1 MIIAETNREDKLVR
15 IAVLGCGRIGRMHA
29 DNIAAHP
36 RARLAGVF
44 DVHDPSATE
53 VATRHDV
60 RKFASADDV
69 FSSAEVDAVLIA
81 TSTPT
86 HVDFIEQ
93 GVRAR
98 KAIFCEK
105 PIDLSLDRVNAL
117 RERIAGADVP
127 IMLGFVRRFDE
138 GHAAAR
144 QAMLDGEIGN
154 LHQVVITS
162 RDPGLA
168 PEAYI
173 EVSGGIFRDMTIH
186 DLDLARFMLGEEVAA
201 VSAQG
206 SRLVN
211 PELMERCDDYDTV
224 VVTLMTDS
232 GKQAIITNSREAAY
246 GYDQRL
252 ELFGSKGMVISENH
266 RQNLV
271 TKHLASATGIS
282 APLQFFFIERYM
294 PAFMTEIGLFVDAI
308 ENHRP
313 VPVGFEDG
321 RIALML
327 ANACFKSVAEGRVV
341 KISEIG

>member
-1 MIIAETNREDKLVR
+1 MIR

-29 DNIAAHP
+29 DNIVAHP
-36 RARLAGVF
+36 RATLAGVY
-44 DVHDPSATE
+44 DLHEPSSAQI
-53 VATRHDV
+53 AKRHDV
-60 RKFASADDV
+60 CKFASADAV
-69 FSSAEVDAVLIA
+69 FASDEVDAVLIA

-86 HVDFIEQ
+86 HVEYIEQ
-93 GVRAR
+93 GVKAG
-98 KAIFCEK
+98 KAILCEK
-105 PIDLSLDRVNAL
+105 PIDLLLDRVNGL
-117 RERIAGADVP
+117 KSRIAGTDVP

-138 GHAAAR
+138 GHAAVR
-144 QAMLDGEIGN
+144 QAMLDGEIGD
-154 LHQVVITS
+154 LHQVIITS
-162 RDPGLA
+162 RDPGMA
-168 PEAYI
+168 PHDYVEI
-173 EVSGGIFRDMTIH
+173 SGGIFRDMTIH
-186 DLDLARFMLGEEVAA
+186 DLDLARFMLGEEVTA

-211 PELMERCDDYDTV
+211 PELMERCDDFDTV

-246 GYDQRL
+246 GYDQRV

-271 TKHLASATGIS
+271 TRHLASATGIS
-282 APLQFFFIERYM
+282 APLQFFFIERYAQ
-294 PAFMTEIGLFVDAI
+294 AFMSEIDHFVDSV
-308 ENHRP
+308 EKGLP

-327 ANACFKSVAEGRVV
+327 ADAYFKTVAEGRVV